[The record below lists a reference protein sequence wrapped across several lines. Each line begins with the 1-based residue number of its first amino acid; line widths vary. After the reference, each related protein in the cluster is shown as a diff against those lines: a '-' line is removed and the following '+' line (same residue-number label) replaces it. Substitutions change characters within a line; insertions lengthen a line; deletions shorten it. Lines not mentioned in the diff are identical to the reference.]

1 MGRSGGGGGGGR
13 SFGGG
18 FSGGGRSSGGFSGGR
33 RSGGRSL
40 GGGFGS
46 FGGGFAPPPPRR
58 IYRGDGG
65 FWPFM
70 AGMSVGRATSRRR
83 DPAGP
88 APEPGG
94 SPGCAAGGC
103 AGILVAVLVFALVV
117 AFLGAL
123 LPSCSSGSAI
133 ASSTVERT
141 ALPAT
146 AAHETSWYTDEDGD
160 WIHDPAKLEE
170 GLEAFWR
177 ETGVR
182 PYVYILPNGSVTS
195 ASALKER
202 AEELYGELFDDEAHF
217 LLVFCDDGQGSFAC
231 GYTVGSQAKT
241 VMDDEA
247 VGILQDYLD
256 RYYQDLSLSEEEIFA
271 RAFADTGERIM
282 SVTPSPVGPV
292 VVCVAVVAVAAIVFA
307 IVRRRAAERQREREH
322 LEEVLNTPLESF
334 GDTDLDDLERK
345 YRTASTDDGDGAA
358 R

>member
-1 MGRSGGGGGGGR
+1 M
-13 SFGGG
+13 
-18 FSGGGRSSGGFSGGR
+18 
-33 RSGGRSL
+33 
-40 GGGFGS
+40 
-46 FGGGFAPPPPRR
+46 
-58 IYRGDGG
+58 
-65 FWPFM
+65 
-70 AGMSVGRATSRRR
+70 
-83 DPAGP
+83 
-88 APEPGG
+88 
-94 SPGCAAGGC
+94 
-103 AGILVAVLVFALVV
+103 
-117 AFLGAL
+117 
-123 LPSCSSGSAI
+123 
-133 ASSTVERT
+133 
-141 ALPAT
+141 
-146 AAHETSWYTDEDGD
+146 
-160 WIHDPAKLEE
+160 
-170 GLEAFWR
+170 
-177 ETGVR
+177 
-182 PYVYILPNGSVTS
+182 
-195 ASALKER
+195 
-202 AEELYGELFDDEAHF
+202 
-217 LLVFCDDGQGSFAC
+217 FCDDGQGSFAC